1 MSVPR
6 GTLRPIDPIALALA
20 AAIREIAARE
30 AAERAARRAT
40 LRLVEGKRGE
50 AA

>member
-1 MSVPR
+1 MSGVPR
-6 GTLRPIDPIALALA
+6 GKADPIALALA

-30 AAERAARRAT
+30 AAERAERRRT
-40 LRLVEGKRGE
+40 ITVVRTERGGE